1 MMSHTKNNWEPI
13 DFTIYFS
20 FIGSWVAIELIIEL
34 LFRLWVLSLGEGFL
48 FDIQEIAMWA
58 WRIAIFAVLGWRIVK
73 SFGASPAVGVVAGTL
88 SGVTIG
94 LGVSLF
100 RFIDGLKVWKFF
112 NILTESVTIALVGA
126 LMVVLVIYIM
136 SLIANFSHE

>member
-1 MMSHTKNNWEPI
+1 MLSHSKNTWEPI

-20 FIGSWVAIELIIEL
+20 FIGSWVAIELLVEL

-48 FDIQEIAMWA
+48 FDIQEIAMWV
-58 WRIAIFAVLGWRIVK
+58 WRLGIFAVLGWRIVK
-73 SFGASPAVGVVAGTL
+73 SFGASSAVGVVAGTL
-88 SGVTIG
+88 SGLTIG
-94 LGVSLF
+94 LGVTLF

-112 NILTESVTIALVGA
+112 NILTESITIALVGA